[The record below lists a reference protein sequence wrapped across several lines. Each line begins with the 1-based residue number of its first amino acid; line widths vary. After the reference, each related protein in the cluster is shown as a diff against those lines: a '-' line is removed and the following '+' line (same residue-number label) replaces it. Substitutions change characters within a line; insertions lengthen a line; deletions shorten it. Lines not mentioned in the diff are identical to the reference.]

1 MRSVQDHSTSHAV
14 SRLWLQIPSL
24 RGCAEHFCHPPAHR
38 WGSDTSHWAKQA
50 LLSRYIHGAREQPWS
65 LCLPRK
71 PQECPNQVCAGPLSP
86 PGGHRAGAGSGHL
99 RAQQSSGLGH
109 SASPAPPQCPCGAAV
124 LGLLPNSPT
133 TLLFPADNEGSHSPT
148 TFVGTASCS
157 QSACCPHCSTPPA
170 QGLPPPGP

>member
-65 LCLPRK
+65 CA
-71 PQECPNQVCAGPLSP
+71 CPGN
-86 PGGHRAGAGSGHL
+86 L
-99 RAQQSSGLGH
+99 RNV
-109 SASPAPPQCPCGAAV
+109 PTRCV
-124 LGLLPNSPT
+124 LGLCH
-133 TLLFPADNEGSHSPT
+133 LLEDTGLGLA
-148 TFVGTASCS
+148 VGT
-157 QSACCPHCSTPPA
+157 
-170 QGLPPPGP
+170 

>member
-1 MRSVQDHSTSHAV
+1 MVADPLSEGLCR
-14 SRLWLQIPSL
+14 
-24 RGCAEHFCHPPAHR
+24 
-38 WGSDTSHWAKQA
+38 A
-50 LLSRYIHGAREQPWS
+50 LLPSPSTQMGLRHIPLGKAGSPQQINPRSQRAALV

-157 QSACCPHCSTPPA
+157 QSACCPHCSTPPGTGA
-170 QGLPPPGP
+170 ASSRALAVPWGRARRQ